1 MHSQELGET
10 SSNRAGKHCN
20 YQTDRTICNN
30 RCCKLN
36 MNSPFP
42 FTPLIARDRLAR
54 GRRFPLFSVKGS
66 LMHVELSLYELL

>member
-10 SSNRAGKHCN
+10 RSNRAGKHCN
-20 YQTDRTICNN
+20 CQTNCTICNN
-30 RCCKLN
+30 RCCELN
-36 MNSPFP
+36 MNSPSP
-42 FTPLIARDRLAR
+42 FTPLIARDRLTR